1 MGKNVL
7 VSVLIMSM
15 LLNVAVGVFEPIKTV
30 ADQAQK
36 GVYLAKQVF
45 GRKAMEENN
54 GGEKL
59 QAAGDCDQG
68 ENNAENV
75 KGAKF
80 VFYPLNGSPN
90 NDAIFRKTLEKVAD
104 KNDKSFKD
112 TIMQAAKSVINKH
125 D

>member
-1 MGKNVL
+1 
-7 VSVLIMSM
+7 
-15 LLNVAVGVFEPIKTV
+15 
-30 ADQAQK
+30 
-36 GVYLAKQVF
+36 
-45 GRKAMEENN
+45 MEENN
-54 GGEKL
+54 GVEKL

-80 VFYPLNGSPN
+80 VFYPLNRSPN